1 MHQQPTTASVD
12 QEIFELTNQ
21 GYKIELPGSYS
32 IVESILSWRKETR
45 HLLLRISWLLEKLDT
60 FLKNQINLQQKIY
73 KMSPIWLLYLKAFR
87 NGKQKKEN
95 SHIQN

>member
-45 HLLLRISWLLEKLDT
+45 HLLLGISLFLEKLDT
-60 FLKNQINLQQKIY
+60 FLKKQINLQQKIY
-73 KMSPIWLLYLKAFR
+73 KMSPIWYL
-87 NGKQKKEN
+87 
-95 SHIQN
+95 